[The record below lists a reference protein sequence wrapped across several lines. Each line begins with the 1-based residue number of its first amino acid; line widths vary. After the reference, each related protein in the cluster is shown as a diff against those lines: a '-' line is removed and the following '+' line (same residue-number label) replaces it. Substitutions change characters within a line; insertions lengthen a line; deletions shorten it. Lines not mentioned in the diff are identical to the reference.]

1 MEQAGL
7 FKSGQLDASLKADEP
22 WRAEEKFG
30 AKLAVDYLRERF
42 GGRITAVVNG
52 ANAHS

>member
-7 FKSGQLDASLKADEP
+7 FKPGQLDVPLKADEP
-22 WRAEEKFG
+22 WQDEERFG
-30 AKLAVDYLRERF
+30 ANLAVDYLRKRF
-42 GGRITAVVNG
+42 GGRITAVING